1 MWCVC
6 IIDDSEISHLLFC
19 KFYQKKKTKKPKK
32 CKQKFITC
40 GDKAISLQT
49 LQKKQKRPNPP
60 AKTHSKHAPL
70 AETQTKGPKGWGPT
84 TLGHPRPCQPPRH
97 DFIQSDIASCVLF
110 FFSFFDLVLTLV
122 HRTRVRR
129 LSCRSFSLNAPRPTT
144 PPPKT
149 QHIDVSRRE
158 R

>member
-1 MWCVC
+1 MC

-110 FFSFFDLVLTLV
+110 FFSFLIW
-122 HRTRVRR
+122 
-129 LSCRSFSLNAPRPTT
+129 FSLLSIARVSAVCRVVRSHSTHPDLLR
-144 PPPKT
+144 PPPT
-149 QHIDVSRRE
+149 QHIDVSRTE